1 MLSSLIKLTFCD
13 PIRPCQGLFLTSTLA
28 KMQAHSHTSTWLL
41 ITDPEEP
48 TFLSL
53 KIPYASREVQI
64 LLGEMSCLALCW
76 GFLTLNSYLLTTS
89 FLSVFSCGLP
99 LNWIPSLMLPT
110 IFQCLNVIHLK
121 AARLCRSQRSQK
133 LPNNRCKANS
143 IQHPNIGS
151 EAQYCHVKVTEMNLK
166 VSAQSKWRPVSIWL
180 HIHK

>member
-1 MLSSLIKLTFCD
+1 MTPHKWSRRAYLSFYLLKSPMLQEKF
-13 PIRPCQGLFLTSTLA
+13 
-28 KMQAHSHTSTWLL
+28 K
-41 ITDPEEP
+41 
-48 TFLSL
+48 
-53 KIPYASREVQI
+53 
-64 LLGEMSCLALCW
+64 SCLVKCLISLYVEV
-76 GFLTLNSYLLTTS
+76 FLTLNSYLLLHS
-89 FLSVFSCGLP
+89 SLFFSCGLP

-121 AARLCRSQRSQK
+121 AARLCRSQRPQK

-166 VSAQSKWRPVSIWL
+166 VSSQSKWRPVSIWL